1 MHNKHIYLIYFIV
14 FSEKNQDKYILY
26 LFLTILFNSNLLF
39 QIIVL

>member
-1 MHNKHIYLIYFIV
+1 MHNKHIYLIYFIA
-14 FSEKNQDKYILY
+14 FSGKNQGKYILY